1 MIKTR
6 TKVSDLPPKVR
17 DTLLESGMKDE
28 DTMLGGPIGDPNNPP
43 PDTQDFVDSN
53 MALMDEIL
61 ESAKSAG
68 SEESYEYVKKAH
80 DRIKAILTECK
91 ECPHSCQ

>member
-6 TKVSDLPPKVR
+6 TKVSDLPSTKSEK
-17 DTLLESGMKDE
+17 TLVESGMKDE

-53 MALMDEIL
+53 MALMDEIFQ
-61 ESAKSAG
+61 S
-68 SEESYEYVKKAH
+68 SEVCWSVKNHTKYVREAH
-80 DRIKAILTECK
+80 DTIKAILTDPK
-91 ECPHSCQ
+91 L